1 MLLDYINSLLEL
13 SAFYLVVLFLSCT
26 RSSKRDVFLFSLI
39 SFLLAGIFVFV
50 TPSVL
55 IVNIMLFIAGGFLV
69 FRQLRIFHT

>member
-26 RSSKRDVFLFSLI
+26 RSSKRDILLFIVI
-39 SFLLAGIFVFV
+39 SFCLAGIFVFV

-55 IVNIMLFIAGGFLV
+55 IVNIMLFIAG
-69 FRQLRIFHT
+69 